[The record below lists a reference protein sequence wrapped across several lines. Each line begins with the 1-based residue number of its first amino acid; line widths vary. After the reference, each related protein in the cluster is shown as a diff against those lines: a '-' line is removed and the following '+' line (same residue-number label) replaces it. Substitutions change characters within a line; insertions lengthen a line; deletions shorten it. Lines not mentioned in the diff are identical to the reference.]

1 MGLYKYKCQHT
12 DCEIMDKGIRKCKE
26 CDMIIIT
33 DRGVDIK
40 ITEDWESNETS

>member
-26 CDMIIIT
+26 CGRIIIT
-33 DRGVDIK
+33 DRGVDSK
-40 ITEDWESNETS
+40 ITGDWESV